1 MRAVL
6 EILNRFKVCFDEK
19 GQRTAEGNTIYQDF
33 FTGKK
38 EGGGHGAMFSDSSD
52 SEKNEFGKELTFNHP
67 GAPTQTLFC
76 PWHGKVQTPQLRVH
90 FSDPIRANEPLYVV
104 YVGPK
109 LTKR

>member
-1 MRAVL
+1 M
-6 EILNRFKVCFDEK
+6 LNRIDLHDFKCFDLLK
-19 GQRTAEGNTIYQDF
+19 LGLA

-38 EGGGHGAMFSDSSD
+38 GDGGRGATFTDSSD
-52 SEKNEFGKELTFNHP
+52 SEKSEFKKEMTFDNP
-67 GAPTQTLFC
+67 LDAKRTLFC

-90 FSDPIRANEPLYVV
+90 FSYPICADEALFVV